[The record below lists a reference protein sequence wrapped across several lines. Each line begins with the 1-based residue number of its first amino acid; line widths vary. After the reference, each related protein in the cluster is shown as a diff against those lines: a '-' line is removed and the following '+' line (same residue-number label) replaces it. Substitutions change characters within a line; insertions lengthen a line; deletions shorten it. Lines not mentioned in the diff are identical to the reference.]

1 MKDVNQ
7 LLGYPKLAQLMMHL
21 HSVTRLNETLQA
33 ILPPPLRGQ
42 VTCVKLE
49 KGILTI
55 IAPNG
60 SFSTQIRFSGEAIIA
75 GLNEALTNQPVKTIR
90 CIVRPHAEPEKE
102 KRPEIRRISS
112 AAAEGI
118 TASAATMSNDK
129 LRAIWE
135 KLGKSKKLNDR

>member
-1 MKDVNQ
+1 MKEVNQ

-49 KGILTI
+49 NGILTI

-75 GLNEALTNQPVKTIR
+75 GLNEALANQPVKTIR
-90 CIVRPHAEPEKE
+90 CIVRPHSEPEKE
-102 KRPEIRRISS
+102 KRPYIRRISA

-118 TASAATMSNDK
+118 TASAATMSNDR

-135 KLGKSKKLNDR
+135 KLGKA